1 MDEKLLNKL
10 ESIYIDTSFILNAN
24 YDCID
29 NDARIVKKSQN
40 ILGDLFTYKQG
51 KCYISNITINEIYNV
66 VEKTALQEF
75 IDKKIIQFE
84 NINIEEWKN
93 YNQFTRRK
101 LRIDYSKTEGF
112 NIKQKDWRSKEE
124 YKEIYKIKVIDEIQ
138 NIFDSLPDFI
148 CISGFTNNE
157 ETVGK
162 FKKTKTK
169 YTELDG
175 NDINHYLLCKEH
187 NINGIL
193 SCDNDFKS
201 IEDKEIIIFLI

>member
-1 MDEKLLNKL
+1 
-10 ESIYIDTSFILNAN
+10 LNAN

-40 ILGDLFTYKQG
+40 ILWDLFTYKQW

-101 LRIDYSKTEGF
+101 LRIDYSKTEWF

-148 CISGFTNNE
+148 CISWFTNNE
-157 ETVGK
+157 ETVWK

-169 YTELDG
+169 YTELDW

-187 NINGIL
+187 NINWIL